1 MGICASIP
9 PTTLTKDDSPTATA
23 TATTTLIFLP
33 NHDLAFAYT
42 VSQPCFYNFRK
53 LPSQCCVCEIEK
65 EIQDHFHQKFRQEYN
80 YD

>member
-9 PTTLTKDDSPTATA
+9 PTTPTKDDLP

-42 VSQPCFYNFRK
+42 VSPPCFYNFRK

-65 EIQDHFHQKFRQEYN
+65 EIQDYFH
-80 YD
+80 